1 MAAPRLS
8 DAQKQELL
16 GRFRDGESSQALA
29 DHYGCSANT
38 VTRVVKGLLQPAA
51 YEELKRIRS
60 RRLAGSAAA
69 EAGQVGQA
77 LQQPELSLALQA
89 QTGAASD
96 PLPLD
101 RDPLAAAA
109 PLVRD
114 GEARWRSDAAAD
126 PAGPEAGQRGPRP
139 HRAEAG
145 IAARHNGADP
155 AFDRDGEP
163 EQLDADDLDEADL
176 EEEEED
182 QEEEERR
189 DTAAEAD
196 DPGAPDPDATDF
208 AGTDLAGTD
217 LDPTD
222 LDPTDLET
230 TDLAGTDLDA
240 EDLDAADMD
249 PEEDDF
255 GQDDLED
262 DLLDEQDLESDDLDA
277 EAEDGDD
284 PDGSDF
290 RTELLAQRPACVV
303 IPWSDGDIPDSG
315 YLLVDKTV
323 ELQALPL
330 AEIPEL
336 GLLAPEEEQ
345 RQALVV
351 YTNPRQA
358 KRLCG
363 RSQRV
368 IRIPDTQVLARTA
381 PYLLAQGISRV
392 VIEGSLYALPE
403 R

>member
-16 GRFRDGESSQALA
+16 GRFRDGESSQVLA

-60 RRLAGSAAA
+60 RRLAGGAVAAA
-69 EAGQVGQA
+69 AATDQA
-77 LQQPELSLALQA
+77 LLQPELSLALQA
-89 QTGAASD
+89 QYAAASD
-96 PLPLD
+96 PLLQLGH
-101 RDPLAAAA
+101 DPLAAAA
-109 PLVRD
+109 PAAVD
-114 GEARWRSDAAAD
+114 GEALWRSGPATADPSGPLQGREQPQADASIPDEHDEAAD
-126 PAGPEAGQRGPRP
+126 PAL
-139 HRAEAG
+139 
-145 IAARHNGADP
+145 
-155 AFDRDGEP
+155 DRDGEP
-163 EQLDADDLDEADL
+163 EQLDGDDPDEADL
-176 EEEEED
+176 EEKQELGDSEPED
-182 QEEEERR
+182 E
-189 DTAAEAD
+189 DAD
-196 DPGAPDPDATDF
+196 DPDPEAADLDATD
-208 AGTDLAGTD
+208 
-217 LDPTD
+217 
-222 LDPTDLET
+222 LEAVYMET
-230 TDLAGTDLDA
+230 
-240 EDLDAADMD
+240 ED
-249 PEEDDF
+249 DDF
-255 GQDDLED
+255 GQEDPEDDLLEEEGLESDDFDPESQDRDDLED
-262 DLLDEQDLESDDLDA
+262 
-277 EAEDGDD
+277 
-284 PDGSDF
+284 SDF
-290 RTELLAQRPACVV
+290 RADLLAQRPPCVV
-303 IPWSDGDIPDSG
+303 IPWSDGNIPDSG

-368 IRIPDTQVLARTA
+368 IRIPDTQLLARTA

>member
-29 DHYGCSANT
+29 EHYGCSANT

-60 RRLAGSAAA
+60 RRLAGAPAASAVA
-69 EAGQVGQA
+69 EAATA
-77 LQQPELSLALQA
+77 LLQPELSLALQA
-89 QTGAASD
+89 QPAGASD
-96 PLPLD
+96 PWQLGHD
-101 RDPLAAAA
+101 SALAAA
-109 PLVRD
+109 P
-114 GEARWRSDAAAD
+114 AAAEGGAIWRRD
-126 PAGPEAGQRGPRP
+126 PATADPSGQLPGREQPR
-139 HRAEAG
+139 ADAG
-145 IAARHNGADP
+145 IPARHDETDP
-155 AFDRDGEP
+155 APDRDGEP
-163 EQLDADDLDEADL
+163 EPLDGDDDLDEAVL
-176 EEEEED
+176 EQEKRKELGDPEPED
-182 QEEEERR
+182 
-189 DTAAEAD
+189 D
-196 DPGAPDPDATDF
+196 DPDA
-208 AGTDLAGTD
+208 ADLEDAD
-217 LDPTD
+217 LDP
-222 LDPTDLET
+222 
-230 TDLAGTDLDA
+230 
-240 EDLDAADMD
+240 ED
-249 PEEDDF
+249 DDF
-255 GQDDLED
+255 GQEDPED
-262 DLLDEQDLESDDLDA
+262 DLLGEEDLDSDNFDA
-277 EAEDGDD
+277 EFDDGDD
-284 PDGSDF
+284 PDGADF
-290 RTELLAQRPACVV
+290 RADLLAQRSACVV

-330 AEIPEL
+330 AQIPEL

>member
-29 DHYGCSANT
+29 EHYGCSANT

-60 RRLAGSAAA
+60 RRLAG
-69 EAGQVGQA
+69 AGPA
-77 LQQPELSLALQA
+77 LRQPELSLALQMQPA
-89 QTGAASD
+89 AASD
-96 PLPLD
+96 RLQLEP
-101 RDPLAAAA
+101 DPQVAAA
-109 PLVRD
+109 PGAVE
-114 GEARWRSDAAAD
+114 GEPLWRSGPAAAD
-126 PAGPEAGQRGPRP
+126 PCDLLPGRRQPQATAAITDQHDEADS
-139 HRAEAG
+139 AL
-145 IAARHNGADP
+145 
-155 AFDRDGEP
+155 DRDGEP
-163 EQLDADDLDEADL
+163 EQLDGDDLYEVSM
-176 EEEEED
+176 EEEET
-182 QEEEERR
+182 EEEEHKGS
-189 DTAAEAD
+189 DPED
-196 DPGAPDPDATDF
+196 DELDGPDPD
-208 AGTDLAGTD
+208 GSE
-217 LDPTD
+217 LD
-222 LDPTDLET
+222 
-230 TDLAGTDLDA
+230 AADLDA
-240 EDLDAADMD
+240 TDLDAADMD
-249 PEEDDF
+249 TDDDDF
-255 GQDDLED
+255 GED
-262 DLLDEQDLESDDLDA
+262 DPEDDILDDEDLESDDFDV
-277 EAEDGDD
+277 EFDHGDD
-284 PDGSDF
+284 PEGSDS
-290 RTELLAQRPACVV
+290 RADLPAQRPACVV

-323 ELQALPL
+323 ELQALSL

-345 RQALVV
+345 RQALVI